1 MSILNWYV
9 LRGFLLAFFMSIGI
23 LTFAMTG
30 ANLIKVLDLVAEG
43 ASAWAFIQFV
53 FYILPIV
60 LTFTVPWAVLVAV
73 MLVFGRLS
81 ADSEITAMRAC
92 GISIMQIVSP
102 IMLVTVLLTGI
113 CLYLQVELGPPLQ
126 KKARSLLK
134 SAVMEQPQSLFE
146 PGRQIDFQNT
156 MIYIN
161 DKEPSGRLR
170 GIDLYVLEGGN
181 DYSQHIAASYGELG
195 VDEKKRQLTI
205 KMYDCMIDNKQP
217 GSSGSVERFFSKE
230 FAFTY
235 DYGKAGNSEKV
246 TVRPKYMR
254 VSELLGRIR
263 MTKELNRDTTE
274 LEVELNQRIAF
285 ALSPI
290 AFLLLGLPLAIRTSR
305 RETSIGLFLSV
316 ILAGVFFLSIIMCE
330 SFSSYPKIYP
340 QYLLWLPNIIFQVAG
355 AIMTVKI
362 SRK

>member
-1 MSILNWYV
+1 MGILNWYV
-9 LRGFLLAFFMSIGI
+9 LRGFLLAFFMAIGI

-60 LTFTVPWAVLVAV
+60 LTFTIPWAVMVAV

-92 GISIMQIVSP
+92 GVSIMQIVSP
-102 IMLVTVLLTGI
+102 IMLITALLTGI

-126 KKARSLLK
+126 GKARALLK
-134 SAVMEQPQSLFE
+134 NAVMEQPASLFE
-146 PGRQIDFQNT
+146 PGRQINFQNT
-156 MIYIN
+156 LIYID

-170 GIDLYVLEGGN
+170 GVDLYVLSGTN
-181 DYSQHIAASYGELG
+181 TYSQNISAAYGDIV
-195 VDEKKRQLTI
+195 VDNDKKRLTI
-205 KMYDCMIDNKQP
+205 IMYDCMIDNKQP
-217 GSSGSVERFFSKE
+217 GSSGSVGRFFSKRFE
-230 FAFTY
+230 FTY
-235 DYGKAGNSEKV
+235 DYGKLTNAANV
-246 TVRPKYMR
+246 WVRPKYMR
-254 VSELLGRIR
+254 VTDLLGRIR
-263 MTKELNRDTTE
+263 MTKELNHDTTD
-274 LEVELNQRIAF
+274 LEVELNGRIAF

-316 ILAGVFFLSIIMCE
+316 ILAGGFFFSIILCE
-330 SFSSYPKIYP
+330 ALADNPKIYP
-340 QYLLWLPNIIFQVAG
+340 QYLIWLPNIIFQTLG
-355 AIMTVKI
+355 AVMTIMI